1 MTNNKESKITSLV
14 QSINNKIASYITL
27 HNSSNSAHSS
37 LFNNKADTNHTHS
50 NMESRITALENELL
64 DLEEDLLS

>member
-1 MTNNKESKITSLV
+1 MLFEFKIYDREIIKSNKSHIT
-14 QSINNKIASYITL
+14 
-27 HNSSNSAHSS
+27 SNSAHSS

-50 NMESRITALENELL
+50 NMESRITALEDELL